1 MKFLII
7 GILGFLIVVYLFTY
21 RRYKRKK
28 GKTID
33 TVQDFHRKYAKQ
45 NQTVNGMNS
54 SSEKMVDFLD
64 KESLIADVQKE
75 LQNTKD
81 NNQIP
86 VKKKFIL

>member
-75 LQNTKD
+75 LQSTKD
-81 NNQIP
+81 NQIP

>member
-33 TVQDFHRKYAKQ
+33 AVQDFHRKYAKQ
-45 NQTVNGMNS
+45 NQTVNGINA
-54 SSEKMVDFLD
+54 SSEKMIDFLD

-75 LQNTKD
+75 LRNTK